1 MQPIKMLM
9 PYLVLLLVMLSQT
22 VHALPEDQD
31 QPIYVTADQASM
43 NEITGIAVYTGS
55 VEIRQGTMLMLGSRV
70 EMHRDDSGSISR
82 IISTGSPAEF
92 HQQASANQP
101 VTKAYGLRMD
111 YRVPTQTVTIT
122 ENARVLQDADEFTG
136 ERIVYDMDKSI
147 VDAFRSESQD
157 GQRVQMVIQPK
168 GNQQP

>member
-1 MQPIKMLM
+1 MQPIKTITRCLI
-9 PYLVLLLVMLSQT
+9 VAALLIMSQT
-22 VHALPEDQD
+22 LYALPEDQN

-43 NEITGIAVYTGS
+43 NELTGIAVYTGS
-55 VEIRQGTMLMLGSRV
+55 VEIRQGSMLMLGSRV
-70 EMHRDDSGSISR
+70 EMHRDDTGSISR
-82 IISTGSPAEF
+82 ILSTGSPAEF

-111 YRVPTQTVTIT
+111 YIVPTQTVTIT

-147 VDAFRSESQD
+147 VDAFSSDKQG

-168 GNQQP
+168 GNQ